1 MLLSS
6 VVRTRSA
13 GRLKYLLVFCYCATL
28 IQATWIQYGYKLQID
43 WLAEVYNHKSFLSN
57 FKFEKSIISILK
69 KKFRYN
75 AFLYSFFN
83 VLHAQTQ

>member
-43 WLAEVYNHKSFLSN
+43 WLAEVYNHKSFCLILS
-57 FKFEKSIISILK
+57 LK
-69 KKFRYN
+69 N
-75 AFLYSFFN
+75 PLLVS
-83 VLHAQTQ
+83 